1 MTQKWEGGYSC
12 VAEGHDIV
20 APPPGVFWHLPLVPK
35 KILNIL
41 GNLKKIAITLSF
53 LTLFS
58 YNSETVNASLI
69 KLSGFNC
76 WAITLLLSPFGD
88 L

>member
-1 MTQKWEGGYSC
+1 MSKLRNWGGVDVQPQNGGVGTSLLKLGGGCICMTQKWEGGYSC

-41 GNLKKIAITLSF
+41 GNLKKIAITLIIF
-53 LTLFS
+53 
-58 YNSETVNASLI
+58 AS
-69 KLSGFNC
+69 
-76 WAITLLLSPFGD
+76 
-88 L
+88 